1 VAKPVYS
8 YDIARECASCRTP
21 RKETTMEIREFE
33 KAFRAAIGSDPM
45 RPALAAPGV
54 SSHVY
59 LQMPTE
65 FLTAA
70 KTLASRS
77 SEHSRETSILS
88 TVAAQWW

>member
-1 VAKPVYS
+1 MAKPVYS

-54 SSHVY
+54 SSQVD

-77 SEHSRETSILS
+77 GEQPRENSLLRAI
-88 TVAAQWW
+88 AAQWS